1 MKSNRIILIAAA
13 GLSIAMLGSC
23 NIYKKYELPTEDSA
37 LAKAY
42 GEAREQ
48 GVDSAAFGNLD
59 WRTVFTDPVS
69 YTHLRAHET

>member
-37 LAKAY
+37 VAKAY
-42 GEAREQ
+42 REAREQ
-48 GVDSAAFGNLD
+48 GGDSAAFGNLAS
-59 WRTVFTDPVS
+59 RTVVTAPTLHD
-69 YTHLRAHET
+69 L

>member
-37 LAKAY
+37 LAKLTVKLASR
-42 GEAREQ
+42 ALTQ
-48 GVDSAAFGNLD
+48 PHSAISTGGLFSLTLPC
-59 WRTVFTDPVS
+59 RIS
-69 YTHLRAHET
+69 